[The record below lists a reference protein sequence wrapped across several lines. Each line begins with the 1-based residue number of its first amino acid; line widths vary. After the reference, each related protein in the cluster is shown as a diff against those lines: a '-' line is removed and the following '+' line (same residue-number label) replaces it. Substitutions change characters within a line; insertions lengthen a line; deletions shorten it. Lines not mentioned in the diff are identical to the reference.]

1 MNQIFISGHPLSLIE
16 NKMKQRILIIILLV
30 VLTLPSVA
38 QRRNNEPQEPE
49 KLVFTT
55 EIDLKATPVKNQAST
70 GTCWCFATIS
80 FLESELIRLGK
91 GEYDLS
97 EMFIVRNNY
106 IDRLKDNYLR
116 RGDGNLG
123 PGSFG
128 HDVLRVFGNDGIVP
142 DEVYTGLNYGSPT
155 HDHSELQEF
164 IDAVAEV
171 PINERNESEQYF
183 EIVNSILDVYL
194 GEYPAEF
201 TYQGVIYTPQTFAA
215 SLGLDMDNYVEITS
229 FTHWPF
235 YEKGVLEVPDNWTM
249 NQFYNVPV
257 DEMVE
262 IVDYSLENGY
272 TVAWDADVSE
282 SGFAYTTGVAQLT
295 APAPRNAQAASD
307 ETVPTVTGP
316 VKVEEM
322 DPTQKFRQ
330 NGYEGFT
337 TTDDH
342 LMHIT
347 GTANDQFGE
356 KYYKTKNSWG
366 TTRSE
371 FNGYLYTS
379 EDYFRGK
386 TVSILVNKEG
396 IPPTIK
402 AKLGL

>member
-1 MNQIFISGHPLSLIE
+1 
-16 NKMKQRILIIILLV
+16 MKQRILTIIALI
-30 VLTLPSVA
+30 VLTLPLAA
-38 QRRNNEPQEPE
+38 QRRNSEPQGPE
-49 KLVFTT
+49 KLIFTT

-128 HDVLRVFGNDGIVP
+128 HDVLRVFTNDGIVP
-142 DEVYTGLNYGSPT
+142 DEVYAGLNYGSAT
-155 HDHSELQEF
+155 HDHSELQAF
-164 IDAVAEV
+164 IDAVATV
-171 PINERNESEQYF
+171 PIDERMESEQYY
-183 EIVNSILDVYL
+183 EIVNSILDTYL
-194 GEYPAEF
+194 GEYPSEF
-201 TYQGVIYTPQTFAA
+201 TYKGIKYTPQTFAA

-229 FTHWPF
+229 FTHWPY
-235 YEKGVLEVPDNWTM
+235 YELGVLEVPDNWTM
-249 NQFYNVPV
+249 NQFYNVPI
-257 DEMVE
+257 DELVE
-262 IVDYSLENGY
+262 IVDYSLEKGY

-282 SGFAYTTGVAQLT
+282 TGFDYSNGVAQLT
-295 APAPRNAQAASD
+295 APAPRTAISSSATLANEVS
-307 ETVPTVTGP
+307 GP
-316 VKVEEM
+316 VKVEEL
-322 DPTQKFRQ
+322 DPTQNYRQ
-330 NGYEGFT
+330 DGYESFN

-342 LMHIT
+342 LMHFT
-347 GTANDQFGE
+347 GIAKDQFGG

-366 TTRSE
+366 TSRSE
-371 FNGYLYTS
+371 YEGYLYTS
-379 EDYFRGK
+379 EKYLRGK

-396 IPPTIK
+396 IPPALK